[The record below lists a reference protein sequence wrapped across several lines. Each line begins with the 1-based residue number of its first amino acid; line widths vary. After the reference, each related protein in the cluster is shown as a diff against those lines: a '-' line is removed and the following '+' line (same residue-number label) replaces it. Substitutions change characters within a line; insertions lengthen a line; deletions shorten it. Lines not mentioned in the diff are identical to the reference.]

1 MSLPDA
7 VSRRVTRLLCAYAAT
22 HVHIAH
28 CGPVTEGWSAQFGPN
43 PWPWVTRCAIEDATG
58 VAPASVIVKVRRPEG
73 HRRGELEQLQNE
85 RAALEFLTAIGS
97 ALGPRLLAADDD
109 AGILVIEDLG
119 AGPALEDL
127 LLGSDP
133 SVAERGLVAFAG
145 TLGRLHAAT
154 VGHATEYYQVRSR
167 RGPVDPAVDRI
178 SILGVDIARAWG
190 HLRKIVADCPYIPTP
205 QGVDSDVDGLLRVL
219 SEPGSYLAF
228 SNGDTCPAN
237 CRMLDG
243 GVRFIDF
250 EHASF
255 RHASLDA
262 AALRFPF
269 PACGCWSRLP
279 RDVGR
284 RAEEAYRTEM
294 ACSCPDVLDRAS
306 YAHGLTVACAAWT
319 IVRAV
324 RLPKLENADEAHPL
338 RFSRRGQLLDTIDA
352 TVDCA
357 HHSRSLQ
364 SLASWLASVGDAL
377 RARWSHVASP
387 QPVYSAFQSRNSSG
401 SETTVN
407 H

>member
-1 MSLPDA
+1 
-7 VSRRVTRLLCAYAAT
+7 
-22 HVHIAH
+22 
-28 CGPVTEGWSAQFGPN
+28 
-43 PWPWVTRCAIEDATG
+43 
-58 VAPASVIVKVRRPEG
+58 
-73 HRRGELEQLQNE
+73 
-85 RAALEFLTAIGS
+85 
-97 ALGPRLLAADDD
+97 
-109 AGILVIEDLG
+109 
-119 AGPALEDL
+119 
-127 LLGSDP
+127 
-133 SVAERGLVAFAG
+133 
-145 TLGRLHAAT
+145 
-154 VGHATEYYQVRSR
+154 
-167 RGPVDPAVDRI
+167 
-178 SILGVDIARAWG
+178 
-190 HLRKIVADCPYIPTP
+190 
-205 QGVDSDVDGLLRVL
+205 
-219 SEPGSYLAF
+219 
-228 SNGDTCPAN
+228 
-237 CRMLDG
+237 MLDG

-387 QPVYSAFQSRNSSG
+387 QPVYPAFQSRNSSG

-407 H
+407 P